1 MIPRKTRHKRVE
13 VSYKPILPVLV
24 DIISKSPTG
33 RFTYIETVRRKPF
46 TAAGFGNWFKDRCVE
61 AGVPGSAHGLR
72 KAGAAILAES
82 GATDRQLMA
91 IYDWTTEK
99 QATAYTRAADRK
111 RLAAARMGLI
121 AEQTLSHF
129 EPGKGK

>member
-1 MIPRKTRHKRVE
+1 
-13 VSYKPILPVLV
+13 
-24 DIISKSPTG
+24 
-33 RFTYIETVRRKPF
+33 
-46 TAAGFGNWFKDRCVE
+46 
-61 AGVPGSAHGLR
+61 
-72 KAGAAILAES
+72 
-82 GATDRQLMA
+82 MA